1 MRRFTLATAVA
12 AVLLPLLAASPAA
25 ADTVGDAPTVPV
37 QGIGPGLY
45 FPASHTYELHESDV
59 AAGAIG
65 RRHNVTVVDDGL
77 AKPQTAPASRPEL
90 GVFGPG
96 WQAEFLGGTIAR
108 KLEIQNGAVV
118 VTELDGGTSTRYALT
133 SSISFPSGGGIQK
146 YEDPN
151 GSKITETTKWDAAAG
166 ELHTTVVETIA
177 SNLATADEGDDVFVN
192 AGGTPFT
199 EAELSPTYTW
209 NKLGTLQGDNWRV
222 TGFGT
227 SAYGTSLLTY
237 DSAGRISTIKDPA
250 VDEKPEETV
259 TLRYA
264 TTTTATSGSFGDYA
278 GQVKEIT
285 VVSGTEAPKTVA
297 RFDYSLSGWLSA
309 ASDPSSG
316 TAAETYTYDTA
327 GRLDHLNSLEL
338 GNWDLSFPANSA
350 SPTVASTELD
360 RPSAIDP
367 LAGATG
373 VGDPNAVEP
382 PASDFTDPASI
393 DGTLSSPT
401 KCATV
406 ENWLWYTKK
415 GCSAWAAHYGW
426 HNPQFKNTPTGFQV
440 VGINHDHCTN
450 SPDKPRYLFWKF
462 DFRVPCD
469 MHDYGYGL
477 IGNTYKGYK
486 WYIDRN
492 KKSKVDNLFFTTLV
506 KKTCPA
512 YSKAARVGCLQLAAI
527 YRVGVLAGKPKN
539 GADATHGSRP

>member
-1 MRRFTLATAVA
+1 MRRFLLAAAVA
-12 AVLLPLLAASPAA
+12 AALLPLLAVPAT
-25 ADTVGDAPTVPV
+25 ADTVVDAPTVPV

-45 FPASHTYELHESDV
+45 FSESNTYELHELDV
-59 AAGAIG
+59 TAGAIG
-65 RRHNVTVVDDGL
+65 RRHNVTVMDGGL
-77 AKPQTAPASRPEL
+77 ARPETTPASRPEL
-90 GVFGPG
+90 SVFGPG

-118 VTELDGGTSTRYALT
+118 VTELDAGISTRYVLT
-133 SSISFPSGGGIQK
+133 SSVSFPSGGGIQK

-151 GSKITETTKWDAAAG
+151 GSKITETTKWDATAG
-166 ELHTTVVETIA
+166 ELRTTVVETLM
-177 SNLATADEGDDVFVN
+177 SHLATAEAGDDVFAN
-192 AGGTPFT
+192 AADTPFT
-199 EAELSPTYTW
+199 VAELSLTYTW
-209 NKLGTLQGDNWRV
+209 SKLGTLQGDNWRI

-227 SAYGTSLLTY
+227 TAFGTSVLTY
-237 DSAGRISTIKDPA
+237 DSAGRISTIKEPA

-264 TTTTATSGSFGDYA
+264 TATTATAGSFGDYA
-278 GQVKEIT
+278 GQVKEVT
-285 VVSGTEAPKTVA
+285 LVSGADAPKTVA
-297 RFDYSLSGWLSA
+297 RFDYDLSGRLRSTT
-309 ASDPSSG
+309 DPSSG
-316 TAAETYTYDTA
+316 TPAETYAYDTA
-327 GRLDHLNSLEL
+327 GRLDQVNSLEL
-338 GNWDLSFPANSA
+338 GGWDLSFPANSA
-350 SPTVASTELD
+350 APSAASTELD
-360 RPSAIDP
+360 RPTVNDP

-382 PASDFTDPASI
+382 PAADFTDPDTI
-393 DGTLSSPT
+393 DGTLSSP
-401 KCATV
+401 KACATV

-440 VGINHDHCTN
+440 VGIDHDHCTK

-486 WYIDRN
+486 WYLDRN
-492 KKSKVDNLFFTTLV
+492 KKRKVDNLLFTTIA
-506 KKTCPA
+506 KKTCPK

-527 YRVGVLAGKPKN
+527 YRVGVLAGKPKK
-539 GADATHGSRP
+539 GADATRGSRP